1 MTPCGVRLRL
11 GLLVLLPVIGAAGC
25 AAPRTE
31 VHVTI
36 NDDSVILDPPE
47 GSEDVLLTIANRGTR
62 PCPLVVFIT
71 DDVNGPVD
79 LAQLPVADGKVD
91 FDSGDFHEIEAA
103 EGVEQGGP
111 PLQPGEERTLTLG
124 FMGTPTV
131 TRIVMCNDTGDYE
144 AGRYAVYRSDGT

>member
-1 MTPCGVRLRL
+1 M
-11 GLLVLLPVIGAAGC
+11 LLSAVGAGAC

-36 NDDSVILDPPE
+36 NDESVIVEPPG
-47 GSEDVLLTIANRGTR
+47 GSEEVLLTIENRGTR

-79 LAQLPVADGKVD
+79 PARLPVADGKVD
-91 FDSGDFHEIEAA
+91 FDSTDFHEIEAA

-111 PLQPGEERTLTLG
+111 PIQPGERHSLVLG
-124 FMGTPTV
+124 YMGTPTV
-131 TRIVMCNDTGDYE
+131 TRIVMCNDAGDYE
-144 AGRYAVYRSDGT
+144 AGRYAVYQSDGT